1 MEFFSQTYVALRGPT
16 GAPQTASDTISR
28 LSDRLSPAT
37 LLADRRAAVLALK
50 GLSRDCKQDVGDR
63 ALPGLLEVLSNDAE
77 VDADI
82 GKAVI
87 ETLQLLCDT
96 EEGEAAIKELGFTY
110 TDHVLAN
117 EKATHTLFDLL
128 GDQNFYTCFATLQ
141 YLSTLLLN
149 RRQLVQG
156 YFLTSPNGT
165 RNVVSVLED
174 KREIIRNEAIS
185 MVQALISQSPDIQ
198 KVLAFEGAFEKLFN
212 IVNQEGGVEGG
223 AVTSGALTCVDGLLR
238 FNTSNQSYFR
248 ETPFPPVL
256 CSLLL
261 FPPNLQIRDAAPQEF
276 ALQFWDKQKQT
287 NASLVIGIIGML
299 VGSKGSSVQEATAF
313 TRCLVE
319 IALASNAPT
328 PLKTQSLRLLP
339 PNSTFPLS
347 DVILTPYMP
356 VPETN
361 GEEWD
366 RLEPASALDAL
377 VELAL
382 HGEYN
387 GLESGKRIKDGLELR
402 TAAVAVFENFVQKD
416 EIRQTIIQAM
426 LPSEGSSGAAPL
438 TPLLHAL
445 VSPPN
450 TASTLD
456 PANVTS
462 THLATLIFSHL
473 LRSSPRAKALARTI
487 TPSPA
492 SVLPDSNAGSF
503 FVPADGAP
511 PAPTPEVEDDE
522 PPQSVIQILSEN
534 LSLSFLSRSRASTS
548 DRESREWDRLVVGY
562 LCLLSQWLWEDPQS
576 VREFL
581 DAGGFGTLVEPINQ
595 TSEADTIVP
604 ALCAFLLGICYE
616 FDREPGEI
624 TRATIYPILNR
635 LGVDTLVGRM
645 ARLREDERF
654 KAVGPDTV
662 VLPYASASYLQP
674 SLKPETEDEGEI
686 WFDWAFVDFWKSNYC
701 TFPFSPLLGFEVVD
715 GSSLL
720 DTIQRGFSAEPDQLS
735 SSASGQ
741 NAEAAILVASL
752 RDVIRAQSQEIETL
766 QRKVKELTTS
776 KDNELAILRAQVES
790 LSSELAQASEK
801 QKDTEKEQED
811 LLVLLD
817 EVTSKRKKDKAKLR
831 EVGQEVSEDEAD
843 DDDDDDGNDDQ

>member
-1 MEFFSQTYVALRGPT
+1 MEFLSQTYVALRGPT
-16 GAPQTASDTISR
+16 GAPQTPQDTINR
-28 LSDRLSPAT
+28 LSDRLSPAS

-50 GLSRDCKQDVGDR
+50 GLSRDCKRDVGDR
-63 ALPGLLEVLSNDAE
+63 ALSGLLEVLANDAE

-82 GKAVI
+82 GKAVL
-87 ETLQLLCDT
+87 ETLQSLCDT
-96 EEGEAAIKELGFTY
+96 EEGDAVAKELGFKY
-110 TDHVLAN
+110 TDQVLAN
-117 EKATHTLFDLL
+117 EKTTHTLLALL
-128 GDQNFYTCFATLQ
+128 GDQNFYLRFATLQ
-141 YLSTLLLN
+141 YLSALLHN
-149 RRQLVQG
+149 RRQLVQS
-156 YFLTSPNGT
+156 YFLKSQNGT

-174 KREIIRNEAIS
+174 KREIIRNEAITL
-185 MVQALISQSPDIQ
+185 VQALISQSPDIQ

-223 AVTSGALTCVDGLLR
+223 AVTSSALTCVDGLLR
-238 FNTSNQSYFR
+238 FNSSNQSYFR
-248 ETPFPPVL
+248 ETALPPVL
-256 CSLLL
+256 CALLL
-261 FPPNLQIRDAAPQEF
+261 FPPNIQMRDPAPQEF
-276 ALQFWDKQKQT
+276 ALQFWDSQKQS
-287 NASLVIGIIGML
+287 NASLVVGIIGML
-299 VGSKGSSVQEATAF
+299 VGSKGSSLQEAIAF
-313 TRCLVE
+313 TRCLIE

-328 PLKTQSLRLLP
+328 PVKTQSLRLLP
-339 PNSTFPLS
+339 PNLTFQLS
-347 DVILTPYMP
+347 ELTLTPYMP

-366 RLEPASALDAL
+366 RLEPASALDVI

-387 GLESGKRIKDGLELR
+387 GLESGKRGKDGLELR
-402 TAAVAVFENFVQKD
+402 AVAVSVFENFVQKD
-416 EIRQTIIQAM
+416 EIRQAILQAM
-426 LPSEGSSGAAPL
+426 LPTEGSSGPAPV

-445 VSPPN
+445 VAPPN
-450 TASTLD
+450 ATSALD
-456 PANVTS
+456 QANVTS

-487 TPSPA
+487 MPSPM
-492 SVLPDSNAGSF
+492 SGLSDSNAGSF

-511 PAPTPEVEDDE
+511 PPPPPPPEEEEDDE
-522 PPQSVIQILSEN
+522 PPQSVLQILSEN

-548 DRESREWDRLVVGY
+548 DRESREWDRLIIGY

-595 TSEADTIVP
+595 TSETDIVIP

-624 TRATIYPILNR
+624 TRATIYPIVNR

-645 ARLREDERF
+645 TRLRDDERF

-662 VLPYASASYLQP
+662 ILPYPSASYLQS
-674 SLKPETEDEGEI
+674 SLKLEREDEGEI
-686 WFDWAFVDFWKSNYC
+686 WFDWAFVDFWKSNYY
-701 TFPFSPLLGFEVVD
+701 
-715 GSSLL
+715 
-720 DTIQRGFSAEPDQLS
+720 TIQRGLSAEPDQLS

-752 RDVIRAQSQEIETL
+752 RDMIRSQSQEIEIL
-766 QRKVKELTTS
+766 QHKVKELTAA
-776 KDNELAILRAQVES
+776 KDEDVAALKAQMET
-790 LSSELAQASEK
+790 LSSELRQAEEK
-801 QKDTEKEQED
+801 QKETEKEQED

-817 EVTSKRKKDKAKLR
+817 EMTSKRRRDKVQLR
-831 EVGQEVSEDEAD
+831 ELGKEVSEDEAED
-843 DDDDDDGNDDQ
+843 DDDE